1 MTSEELLTDLE
12 ISAHKERIAT
22 VESDI
27 AERVAQLVFDK
38 FMSKVEDYDKK
49 VGDK

>member
-1 MTSEELLTDLE
+1 MDENILTDLE

-27 AERVAQLVFDK
+27 AERVAQLVFEK
-38 FMSKVEDYDKK
+38 FLKIVEAYDA
-49 VGDK
+49 GR